1 MQNYNEK
8 QLVDRSLLLKM
19 YWDPVGLPTSTL
31 PPPNS
36 LVNNG
41 SGKAN
46 G

>member
-31 PPPNS
+31 P

>member
-8 QLVDRSLLLKM
+8 QLGDRSLLLKRD
-19 YWDPVGLPTSTL
+19 WDPGGLPTSTL
-31 PPPNS
+31 PPPNP

>member
-31 PPPNS
+31 PPPQPPS
-36 LVNNG
+36 KQRV
-41 SGKAN
+41 SKS
-46 G
+46 